1 MGNIPDTACGKMFS
15 ARFHQIKEK
24 TSGKFSRK
32 YAGSDTQRLMSLSLK
47 SEVHLPSGQKPGKSW
62 AMGSLLHGESSTLD
76 IGECPKEE
84 NESFLS
90 QIIIPNVPEK
100 YCLSRKACLHILRTA
115 SARGKELPPILKAA
129 LESQAQRDSVLR
141 DRQEHG
147 E

>member
-1 MGNIPDTACGKMFS
+1 MANIPDTACGKTSS

-24 TSGKFSRK
+24 TSGKFSGK
-32 YAGSDTQRLMSLSLK
+32 YAGSDTQRLISLCLK
-47 SEVHLPSGQKPGKSW
+47 NEVHLPAGQKRERSW
-62 AMGSLLHGESSTLD
+62 ETDSPLHGEYSTPD
-76 IGECPKEE
+76 IGECPKDE
-84 NESFLS
+84 NVSFLS

-100 YCLSRKACLHILRTA
+100 YCLSRKACLHILRAA

-129 LESQAQRDSVLR
+129 LESQARRDSVPR